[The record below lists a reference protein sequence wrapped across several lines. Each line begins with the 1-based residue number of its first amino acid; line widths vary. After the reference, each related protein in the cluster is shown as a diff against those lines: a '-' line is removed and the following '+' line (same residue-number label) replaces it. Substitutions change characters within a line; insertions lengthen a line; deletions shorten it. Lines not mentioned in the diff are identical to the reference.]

1 MSRLKPLALLL
12 ITSCLLSISAFAQDA
27 PKDFLPKAGDFGAS
41 IVVNGLINNIQL
53 STNSNS
59 YGQNILFAKYYL
71 KDDLALRTGLGFK
84 LNRTLR
90 ETADSSGSLLVE
102 VDSLRSSYSVNVS
115 IGIEKHLTANKR
127 LDPYVFGQLDLS
139 LIGKTKHNIENRQNS
154 TIGTNSTEREIIRDG
169 GFALG
174 LNLGG
179 GFNYFLAKN
188 FSVGS
193 ELYLG
198 FQYVS
203 VGGGITD
210 NSTNTTA
217 GGTRTSTFDSR
228 NDISKSSELNVN
240 PTAQINF
247 SYFF

>member
-1 MSRLKPLALLL
+1 MNRLKSIALLL
-12 ITSCLLSISAFAQDA
+12 MSCFLSLSVFAQDTS
-27 PKDFLPKAGDFGAS
+27 KDFLPKAGDFGAS
-41 IVVNGLINNIQL
+41 IVVNGLIDNISL
-53 STNSNS
+53 STNSNA

-71 KDDLALRTGLGFK
+71 KDDLALRTGFGFK
-84 LNRTLR
+84 LNRAVR
-90 ETADSSGSLLVE
+90 ETADSAGALLVE
-102 VDSLRSSYSVNVS
+102 VDSLRRSYSVNIS
-115 IGIEKHLTANKR
+115 IGIEKHLMPNKR
-127 LDPYVFGQLDLS
+127 LDPFVFGQLDLS
-139 LIGKTKHNIENRQNS
+139 LIGKTKNNIENRQTS

-210 NSTNTTA
+210 NTTNTTA

-228 NDISKSSELNVN
+228 DDISKTTALNVN

>member
-1 MSRLKPLALLL
+1 MNRLKSLALILT
-12 ITSCLLSISAFAQDA
+12 ICLLSFSAIAQETQ
-27 PKDFLPKAGDFGAS
+27 KDFLPKAGDFGAS
-41 IVVNGLINNIQL
+41 IVVNGLIDNIQL
-53 STNSNS
+53 STNNNS
-59 YGQNILFAKYYL
+59 YGQNLLFAKYYFA
-71 KDDLALRTGLGFK
+71 DDLALRTGIGFNLHK
-84 LNRTLR
+84 AVR
-90 ETADSSGSLLVE
+90 ESADSSGALLVE
-102 VDSLRSSYSVNVS
+102 VDSLRRSFSMNVS
-115 IGIEKHLTANKR
+115 VGLEKHLTANKR
-127 LDPYVFGQLDLS
+127 LDPYVFGQLDIS
-139 LIGKTKHNIENRQNS
+139 LIGKTKNNIENRQIS
-154 TIGTNSTEREIIRDG
+154 TIGTNSTEREIIQDG

-203 VGGGITD
+203 LGGGITD
-210 NSTNTTA
+210 NTTNTTA

-228 NDISKSSELNVN
+228 EDISKTTVLNVN

>member
-1 MSRLKPLALLL
+1 MNTLKSIAFFLMGSLLA
-12 ITSCLLSISAFAQDA
+12 ISTIAQETQ
-27 PKDFLPKAGDFGAS
+27 KEFLPKAGDFGVS
-41 IVVNGLINNIQL
+41 IVVDGLLDNIQL
-53 STNSNS
+53 STNNNT

-71 KDDLALRTGLGFK
+71 KDDLALRAGLGFK
-84 LNRTLR
+84 LNRSLR
-90 ETADSSGSLLVE
+90 ETADSSGALLVE
-102 VDSLRSSYSVNVS
+102 EDSLRRSGSVNVS
-115 IGIEKHLTANKR
+115 FGIEKHLTANKR
-127 LDPYVFGQLDLS
+127 LDPFIFGQLDIS
-139 LIGKTKHNIENRQNS
+139 LIGKSRTEVDERRIS
-154 TIGTNSTEREIIRDG
+154 SVGTSTEAREIIQDG

-174 LNLGG
+174 LNVGG

-193 ELYLG
+193 EVFLG

-210 NSTNTTA
+210 NTTNTTA

-228 NDISKSSELNVN
+228 DDITKTTTLNVN

>member
-1 MSRLKPLALLL
+1 MNRLKSIAIIL
-12 ITSCLLSISAFAQDA
+12 TSFFLSFSVLAQDTT
-27 PKDFLPKAGDFGAS
+27 KYFLPKAGDFGAS
-41 IVVNGLINNIQL
+41 IVVNGLINNINL
-53 STNSNS
+53 STNNNT

-90 ETADSSGSLLVE
+90 ESADSAGALLVE
-102 VDSLRSSYSVNVS
+102 VDSLRRSFSVNVS

-127 LDPYVFGQLDLS
+127 LDPFVFGQLDIS
-139 LIGKTKHNIENRQNS
+139 MIGKSRNEIENRQTS
-154 TIGTNSTEREIIRDG
+154 TFGTASTEREIIRDG

-188 FSVGS
+188 FSAGT

-210 NSTNTTA
+210 NTTNTTA
-217 GGTRTSTFDSR
+217 GGTRMSTFDSR
-228 NDISKSSELNVN
+228 DDISKTTVLNVN